1 MLFFYSQSSTYLC
14 SFSQEMG
21 IFVLNQEKQTE
32 TGELWNCGS
41 KKQESA
47 GKIRRTD
54 KYEPNNT
61 ILSDIRQII
70 YIFWQVFAFH
80 LFSSDYRK
88 LCLKL
93 KFFWSMTT
101 RLEII
106 QNPACFQSLRLAGL
120 KVCSMVIRLCFI
132 SFLKLQY
139 IASVPLFAPNGQCTN
154 CTNINC
160 KLAHKY
166 TLTVYVSAAVCLR
179 IHHSTPVL
187 CHFPSV
193 SSLYRAI
200 KPCVISQTL
209 PYFTSISFAVT
220 LRFLKMQA

>member
-1 MLFFYSQSSTYLC
+1 
-14 SFSQEMG
+14 
-21 IFVLNQEKQTE
+21 
-32 TGELWNCGS
+32 
-41 KKQESA
+41 
-47 GKIRRTD
+47 
-54 KYEPNNT
+54 
-61 ILSDIRQII
+61 
-70 YIFWQVFAFH
+70 
-80 LFSSDYRK
+80 
-88 LCLKL
+88 
-93 KFFWSMTT
+93 
-101 RLEII
+101 
-106 QNPACFQSLRLAGL
+106 
-120 KVCSMVIRLCFI
+120 MVIRLCFI

-209 PYFTSISFAVT
+209 PYFTSIVPIICSNTAFSENASMKPSAVSVTAQWIYAETLMFDDYKRNWISASFQRT
-220 LRFLKMQA
+220 LRPGIRNAVEMLNLHYYLAFEKILHI